1 MYSTAMAM
9 TVAMVYQSDTYICA
23 SLRLMMV
30 PKTLTANITQRM
42 TTPMSRGHS
51 SSAYSFDWVQP
62 AKSVS
67 AATAMAALKIQSWAR
82 ASFGKSSGRPE
93 SRITT

>member
-1 MYSTAMAM
+1 M

-30 PKTLTANITQRM
+30 AKTLTANITQRM
-42 TTPMSRGHS
+42 TTPMSSGHS
-51 SSAYSFDWVQP
+51 SSAYSFDWVMP
-62 AKSVS
+62 AKSES
-67 AATAMAALKIQSWAR
+67 AASVMATLKIQSWAL
-82 ASFGKSSGRPE
+82 ASRGKTSGRPE